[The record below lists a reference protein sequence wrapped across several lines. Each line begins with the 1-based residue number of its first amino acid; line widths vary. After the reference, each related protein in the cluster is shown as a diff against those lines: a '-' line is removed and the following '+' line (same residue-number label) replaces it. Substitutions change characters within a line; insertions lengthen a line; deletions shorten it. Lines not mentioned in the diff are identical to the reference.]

1 MSPRGR
7 SMKTTL
13 QYQLLRTARRHSML
27 RPGDVVGVA
36 VSGGAD
42 STALL
47 LLLDELRADLGITL
61 KVLHLNHRLRG
72 VDSDVDEQCTRDL
85 AAARHI
91 EFLSQQVDVAAEARR
106 RHWNLEDAARHSRYA
121 FFEALVENKAVTRV
135 AVAHTADDQ
144 AETLLAR
151 ILRGTGPR
159 GLAAIHPIR
168 GAIVRPLLETRRQ
181 ALREY
186 LRARNQQWREDASNN
201 DRTRD
206 RARLRHDWL
215 PHLER
220 DFGPG
225 VVERFAETAR
235 IANAEEDFWAA
246 IVDDRITAL
255 AKRESQGITIAV
267 ADLLAPLPTI
277 FGNATV
283 EPRAHAAS
291 LALTRRIIVRL
302 LEDAAAQRA
311 RFTSRH
317 VESVMKLA
325 AQGASNQRVHLPQ
338 GLTVIREFDQL
349 CFSRPSAPARCDR
362 DTRTERSSAPPADS
376 NVQEYEYDVKLPVAA
391 SGPARVWVCE
401 TKTWFSL
408 KLIDAPRMESETSIQ
423 GAALDADLL
432 RTPLTL
438 RNWRSGD
445 AYRPSGRRRVRKL
458 KEMFLRSR
466 VPVRERLRWPVLT
479 SDGRVAWVQGMPPAA
494 EFAAGEKTRK
504 YLVIVAE

>member
-1 MSPRGR
+1 MASRGR

-13 QYQLLRTARRHSML
+13 QSQLLRTARRYSML
-27 RPGDVVGVA
+27 HPGDVVGVA

-47 LLLDELRADLGITL
+47 LLLDELRGDLGITL
-61 KVLHLNHRLRG
+61 KVLHLNHCLRG
-72 VDSDVDEQCTRDL
+72 ADSDADEQFARNL
-85 AAARHI
+85 ASAHHI
-91 EFLSQQVDVAAEARR
+91 EFLAQRVDVAAEARR
-106 RHWNLEDAARHSRYA
+106 QHWNLEDAARRLRYA
-121 FFEALVENKAVTRV
+121 FFEGLVQKKAVARV
-135 AVAHTADDQ
+135 AIAHTADDQ

-159 GLAAIHPIR
+159 GLAAIYPIR

-186 LRARNQQWREDASNN
+186 LGAKNQQWCEDATNN

-235 IANAEEDFWAA
+235 IASAEEDFWAA
-246 IVDDRITAL
+246 IVDARVTAL
-255 AKRESQGITIAV
+255 AKRDSQEITIAV

-277 FGNATV
+277 FGKATA
-283 EPRAHAAS
+283 EPRAQAAS
-291 LALTRRIIVRL
+291 LALSRRIILRL
-302 LEDAAAQRA
+302 LEDAVAERA

-325 AQGASNQRVHLPQ
+325 AEGASNQRVHLPQ
-338 GLTVIREFDQL
+338 GLTVIREFDRL
-349 CFSRPSAPARCDR
+349 CFSRPSAPARPDP
-362 DTRTERSSAPPADS
+362 DIRTERSGAAPANS
-376 NVQEYEYDVKLPVAA
+376 NREVYEYDVKLPLTA
-391 SGPARVWVCE
+391 SGPGRVWVCE

-408 KLIDAPRMESETSIQ
+408 KLIDAPRVESETSRQ
-423 GAALDADLL
+423 GGALDAELL
-432 RTPLTL
+432 RTPLIL
-438 RNWRSGD
+438 RNWRPGD
-445 AYRPSGRRRVRKL
+445 AYRPSGRRSVRKL

-479 SDGRVAWVQGMPPAA
+479 SAGRVAWVQGMPPAA